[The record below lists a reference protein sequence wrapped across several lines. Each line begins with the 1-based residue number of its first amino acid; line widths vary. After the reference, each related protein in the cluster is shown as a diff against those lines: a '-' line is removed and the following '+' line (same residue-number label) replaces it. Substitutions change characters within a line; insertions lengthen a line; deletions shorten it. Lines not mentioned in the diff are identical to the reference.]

1 DDGGARRRGRSERTR
16 HATGC
21 RPARGRGPAAS
32 SPRSGGRGPPGRGA
46 PCAGSAGRNRVVA
59 RADARAARRP
69 SAASSADTRH
79 PGGAWG
85 ELEAVLLGV
94 PPALYV
100 APARAGGRSLTDY
113 LDGLRR
119 GDERMV
125 EQVGAAAGAS

>member
-1 DDGGARRRGRSERTR
+1 MLRTTEWHDAEHTIGFRMHRFAQHVLERTTDVQR
-16 HATGC
+16 TLAAAGFRPTRAVGLAATL
-21 RPARGRGPAAS
+21 
-32 SPRSGGRGPPGRGA
+32 
-46 PCAGSAGRNRVVA
+46 VE
-59 RADARAARRP
+59 
-69 SAASSADTRH
+69 
-79 PGGAWG
+79 AWG